1 MILQPSL
8 FDPPARVAPLI
19 EVLHEPDE
27 ALDTR
32 FNRWLAANPQALAAF
47 IGIAEEARAHGVMRI
62 GAKLIVEELRWRYAI
77 QTRGDDYKFNN
88 SFTSRL
94 ARVAANTRPDLAD
107 LFEFRNLRS

>member
-27 ALDTR
+27 ALD
-32 FNRWLAANPQALAAF
+32 
-47 IGIAEEARAHGVMRI
+47 
-62 GAKLIVEELRWRYAI
+62 
-77 QTRGDDYKFNN
+77 
-88 SFTSRL
+88 SRL